1 MLRVCNLYIIEL
13 FIVFFLEFF
22 RKRKKIKNKQFNYSY
37 FKIWMK
43 RDTSLTNPAYKMK
56 IYSKCGDYFP
66 WIIHILKFAFIYY
79 LKDKKKMKNEKK
91 IRKRSCFDFFFVWP
105 ILYLFFLYLFVWKNK
120 IKPYFVGK
128 LWFFFIFILF
138 LNIHYTKLTLPL
150 KQFLIFRNKK
160 KKLQFSHLYYIK

>member
-22 RKRKKIKNKQFNYSY
+22 RKGKKIKNKQFNYSY

-79 LKDKKKMKNEKK
+79 LKDKKKNEKWK
-91 IRKRSCFDFFFVWP
+91 ENKKKVLFWFFFCLTYFIP
-105 ILYLFFLYLFVWKNK
+105 FFLYLFVWKNK

-128 LWFFFIFILF
+128 LWFFFFFILF